1 MPLTFEKCGVM
12 HCGVK
17 QPNYTCSIH
26 DCSMTVFEFFK
37 DLGIMKSS
45 NGLHNGQCQAA
56 ATKASKIFGVIRRIF
71 QRKSP
76 NLLWPAYCSY
86 ILPVLMY
93 GSQAWNLSLCKDEQ
107 CIESV
112 QRRFTKSVQGLHNLS
127 YEERLLQL
135 NALSLINCKLLDDVA
150 FSYKVIHGFFNCSAA
165 DLDLHVLHSRTRG
178 DGVWLAQKR
187 AVSCAESNLHSIRSP
202 SAWNKLPLD
211 ITRSP
216 TLYTFKRNLKKYL
229 LNLQLN

>member
-1 MPLTFEKCGVM
+1 MISNLLLILPYIHSRAIIQAEVSKEGQWSDERLMPLTFEKCGVM

-17 QPNYTCSIH
+17 QPNYTYSIH
-26 DCSMTVFEFFK
+26 DCSMIVFEFFK
-37 DLGIMKSS
+37 DLGIMRSS

-86 ILPVLMY
+86 ILPILMY
-93 GSQAWNLSLCKDEQ
+93 GSQAWNLSLCKDVQ

-135 NALSLINCKLLDDVA
+135 NALSLTNCKLLD
-150 FSYKVIHGFFNCSAA
+150 
-165 DLDLHVLHSRTRG
+165 
-178 DGVWLAQKR
+178 
-187 AVSCAESNLHSIRSP
+187 ESHT
-202 SAWNKLPLD
+202 KLYMDSL
-211 ITRSP
+211 TVQRL
-216 TLYTFKRNLKKYL
+216 T
-229 LNLQLN
+229 